1 MGRPTS
7 PSPPRLSP
15 FVISAAVASIDGVMY
30 PSLAEAVANV
40 TDGQTIKLE
49 ANCDETVTVSRTVK
63 FTLMTNSM
71 GFTGSINPGSRTT
84 LSTSS
89 AGTNKTEYSFTYSA
103 PLLWRLF
110 LRFHHVYHHREQ
122 GQER

>member
-7 PSPPRLSP
+7 PSPPRLQP

-49 ANCDETVTVSRTVK
+49 ADCDETVTVSRTVK
-63 FTLMTNSM
+63 FKLNTN
-71 GFTGSINPGSRTT
+71 GKNFTGSINP
-84 LSTSS
+84 
-89 AGTNKTEYSFTYSA
+89 AAA
-103 PLLWRLF
+103 PP
-110 LRFHHVYHHREQ
+110 FHLQRRH
-122 GQER
+122 